1 MYNKEKNNFLNWLV
15 TNILLPLLPVIT
27 KLMIKIFA
35 NKGTI
40 SVTILDSVE
49 LLYYNFFISVI
60 FLNLKKEKNK
70 LTIFDNFFEIIFN
83 IVIIVDVILITLNYV
98 KRASARCFVVA
109 IILSVVVPIFVSV
122 YKWKSMQMV
131 ESE

>member
-15 TNILLPLLPVIT
+15 ANILLPLLPVIT

-70 LTIFDNFFEIIFN
+70 LTFFDNFFEIIFN

-109 IILSVVVPIFVSV
+109 IILSGVVPIFVSV

>member
-109 IILSVVVPIFVSV
+109 IILSGVVPIFVSV

>member
-1 MYNKEKNNFLNWLV
+1 
-15 TNILLPLLPVIT
+15 
-27 KLMIKIFA
+27 MIKIFA

-109 IILSVVVPIFVSV
+109 IILSGVVPIFVSV

>member
-70 LTIFDNFFEIIFN
+70 PTIFDNFFEIIFN

-109 IILSVVVPIFVSV
+109 IILSGVVPIFVSV